1 MDKAN
6 YHLAWHLVERARVP
20 VHLVAHRVTE
30 PLASHPLV
38 RVHPVSRPL
47 GRHFLG
53 GPLLAKAGRRLAGA
67 LTEADSRT
75 RVIVN
80 GGNCEWPGINWV
92 HMVHQACVCV
102 DQGAPLTFRLK
113 NRLFRFLA
121 CRAEKRAL
129 QCSSL
134 VIVNSERTRRDVTNG
149 LGISPERVELVYLG
163 TDEQQH
169 GPVTPAERALARARL
184 ELGDTEVAVVFVG
197 ALGLDRRKGF
207 DTLLAAVGRL
217 RTLFPGLKVLAAGNG
232 AIPYWQARIDAA
244 GLAAC
249 VRLLG
254 HIDNVP
260 ALLAAADLVVSPTRY
275 EPYGLGVQEALCRGV
290 PAIVSRAAGVAER
303 YPLELARL
311 LLNDAEDDAE
321 LAGRIASW
329 LRRTEG
335 PRPALERL
343 ASSLRGYSWRQ
354 MSERIMAL
362 VETHYGETKNLQH
375 STNPKIRDGLEKVR
389 SWA

>member
-1 MDKAN
+1 MPPPWLIVAGDFSPSGGMDKAN

-121 CRAEKRAL
+121 YRAEKRAL

-149 LGISPERVELVYLG
+149 LGISPERV
-163 TDEQQH
+163 
-169 GPVTPAERALARARL
+169 

-254 HIDNVP
+254 HVDNVP